1 MPCQVSRKI
10 VGFLYCFHR
19 GQTYNIQ
26 FKNYWLNQKIE
37 VVDIFSSTLVLKQN
51 LQWVK
56 GQHLSQQ
63 VHHRRDGIGSSRLC
77 KIMSKIKIS
86 SELLGITLQ
95 SYAIFINIF
104 YDICNHCSVSAMAS
118 LLLFDFY
125 GSAVGCFD
133 LTWIWNSILF
143 YYLNQSYA

>member
-1 MPCQVSRKI
+1 MSQGTAFGSTSAP
-10 VGFLYCFHR
+10 
-19 GQTYNIQ
+19 
-26 FKNYWLNQKIE
+26 QKGWHW
-37 VVDIFSSTLVLKQN
+37 FF
-51 LQWVK
+51 
-56 GQHLSQQ
+56 
-63 VHHRRDGIGSSRLC
+63 

-133 LTWIWNSILF
+133 LT
-143 YYLNQSYA
+143 